1 MRELSETDQG
11 LLLQFCTGSPRP
23 PATGFAH
30 LQGYGGNL
38 AKFRI
43 QKREGDAAMLPTA
56 ATCFSTLN
64 LPEYASKQ
72 CLKDELLLALFEA
85 DGFDEGAVAV

>member
-1 MRELSETDQG
+1 M
-11 LLLQFCTGSPRP
+11 PRS
-23 PATGFAH
+23 ADEVIIA
-30 LQGYGGNL
+30 
-38 AKFRI
+38 
-43 QKREGDAAMLPTA
+43 AAMLPTA